1 MKRRDFL
8 KTTAAFGAASMMPNF
23 VFAKESNTTR
33 KFKVQYYFN
42 IKYDEKYYPARL
54 WNPMPYNAEYQKVKF
69 LKFAGN
75 YNDYDINSMNEYD
88 ANTFYAEWAKSD
100 KPKIVAMEMEIE
112 TKYRSVPIEKI
123 EMASKENLPIP
134 NDVKLYLKPSAHIPT
149 DGIIKKLADRITGD
163 TTDRFKKV
171 KKIYYW
177 CTSHT
182 FRDKK
187 VIGCGKGDVNK
198 IIKQDKTQN
207 VEDIYK
213 NGYFG
218 GKCTDLSSLFT
229 ALVRAAGVPAR
240 EVFGIRLGKSHFDK
254 ALGKSNA
261 NGFAN
266 ITTWQHCRAEYYIP
280 GAGWVPADPAD
291 VTKLELVEGLKY
303 DDPKVQELV
312 KRYLHSWEMN
322 WVAFNHARDFV
333 LYPRPTQYPLN
344 MFGYPYAEVNDDVLN
359 YYVPKSFEY
368 KITSQELF

>member
-1 MKRRDFL
+1 MKRREFL
-8 KTTAAFGAASMMPNF
+8 KTTAALGAISAMPNIA
-23 VFAKESNTTR
+23 FAEDKEKAR
-33 KFKVQYYFN
+33 RFKVEYYFN
-42 IKYDEKYYPARL
+42 IKYDEPSYPARL
-54 WNPMPYNAEYQKVKF
+54 WNPIPYNADYQHVRIM
-69 LKFAGN
+69 KFAGN
-75 YNDYDINSMNEYD
+75 YNDYDLNNNNEYD
-88 ANTFYAEWAKSD
+88 ANTFYAEWKKSSE
-100 KPKIVAMEMEIE
+100 PKIVVMEMVIE

-134 NDVKLYLKPSAHIPT
+134 EEVKKYLLPTKHIPT
-149 DGIIKKLADRITGD
+149 GGIVKQLADRIVGN
-163 TTDRFKKV
+163 TTDRFEKV

-177 CTSHT
+177 CTKHT

-187 VIGCGKGDVNK
+187 VIGCGKGDVGAMLK
-198 IIKQDKTQN
+198 GGN

-213 NGYFG
+213 HGYFG

-254 ALGKSNA
+254 ALGKSDK

-280 GAGWVPADPAD
+280 GAGWIPTDPAD
-291 VTKLELVEGLKY
+291 ITKLELVEGLKY

-322 WVAFNHARDFV
+322 WVAFNHGRDFV
-333 LYPRPTQYPLN
+333 LYPRPTQYPIN

>member
-8 KTTAAFGAASMMPNF
+8 KTSAALGAAAAMPN
-23 VFAKESNTTR
+23 VVLASEDNKTR
-33 KFKVQYYFN
+33 KFRVEYFFN
-42 IKYDEKYYPARL
+42 IKYDEEVYPARL
-54 WNPMPYNAEYQKVKF
+54 WNPMPYNADYQKVRYLNF
-69 LKFAGN
+69 GGN
-75 YNDYDINSMNEYD
+75 YNDFDLNTNNEYD
-88 ANTFYAEWAKSD
+88 ANTFYAEWKKSGE
-100 KPKIVAMEMEIE
+100 PKIAVIEMIVE
-112 TKYRSVPIEKI
+112 TKDRSVPIEKI
-123 EMASKENLPIP
+123 EMASKENLPYP
-134 NDVKLYLKPSAHIPT
+134 EEVKKYLKPTAHIPT
-149 DGIIKKLADRITGD
+149 DGIIKKLAERIVGD
-163 TTDRFKKV
+163 TKDRFEKV

-182 FRDKK
+182 FRDKN
-187 VIGCGKGDVNK
+187 VIGCGKGDVNHMM
-198 IIKQDKTQN
+198 KTQKRED
-207 VEDIYK
+207 VEYIYK
-213 NGYFG
+213 HGYFG

-254 ALGKSNA
+254 ALGKSDSK
-261 NGFAN
+261 GFAN

-280 GAGWVPADPAD
+280 GAGWIPTDPAD

-312 KRYLHSWEMN
+312 KKYLHSWEMN
-322 WVAFNHARDFV
+322 WMAFNHARDFV
-333 LYPRPTQYPLN
+333 LYPRPTQYPIN